1 MINPSG
7 AEIFWEKWKIY
18 FNFLQFFNSAEN
30 RQEPGPQFNIKMTSY
45 QYRKSHCG
53 DKTVVRLSYLH
64 KGISYTGKTS
74 LYWTWAPF
82 ILHSQYHCCSCP
94 GNARSQGI
102 STHGTDLILLEYS
115 GLNTRSV
122 NTLRQRWNRCHF
134 ADNIFKC
141 IFLNDNLL
149 LSIRISLKFI
159 PKGPINNIPALVQI
173 MTWCR
178 PGHKPLSEPIMII
191 LLTHIC
197 ITWPQWVNYA
207 KIFHKWVFSSPTWSP
222 G

>member
-1 MINPSG
+1 MQNKIEVTQYFTPLEPKFSEKNHKFISIFQQWGGREEPVHSIIINTIV
-7 AEIFWEKWKIY
+7 ACV
-18 FNFLQFFNSAEN
+18 L
-30 RQEPGPQFNIKMTSY
+30 
-45 QYRKSHCG
+45 
-53 DKTVVRLSYLH
+53 
-64 KGISYTGKTS
+64 
-74 LYWTWAPF
+74 AP
-82 ILHSQYHCCSCP
+82 Y
-94 GNARSQGI
+94 ARSQGI
-102 STHGTDLILLEYS
+102 SSHGIDLILLEYS

-141 IFLNDNLL
+141 IFLNENLL

-191 LLTHIC
+191 LLTYIC

-222 G
+222 GLQIFIQPNTIHGYLLYTYLLVVYIMISYPEA